1 MKKISALMG
10 LAAGLLAILIGILI
24 LSGSIGGNTSYYAY
38 SESISSYDSGRTTFG
53 ADFYTYVNNN
63 AANAVTA
70 IKNTNNAIEGVG
82 ESLEDLFHLVRAIGG
97 WGILLFG
104 LFVTFLFAGKL
115 QEKAPAAGTAPV
127 AWAAAPAPTATQAAP
142 AVPVVDESLPEL

>member
-38 SESISSYDSGRTTFG
+38 SEYISSIDSGRTAFG

-70 IKNTNNAIEGVG
+70 VKNTTNAVEGVG
-82 ESLEDLFHLVRAIGG
+82 ESLEDLFHLVRTIGG

-104 LFVTFLFAGKL
+104 LFITFLFAGKL
-115 QEKAPAAGTAPV
+115 PEKAPAVSYAPV
-127 AWAAAPAPTATQAAP
+127 TGTAAPAPMATQAAQ
-142 AVPVVDESLPEL
+142 AVPEVHESLPEL

>member
-1 MKKISALMG
+1 MKKVSAFLG

-38 SESISSYDSGRTTFG
+38 SEYISSIDSGRTAFG

-70 IKNTNNAIEGVG
+70 AKNTTNAVEGVG
-82 ESLEDLFHLVRAIGG
+82 ESLEDLFYLVRAIGG

-104 LFVTFLFAGKL
+104 LFITFHFAGKL
-115 QEKAPAAGTAPV
+115 PEKAPAAGTAPV
-127 AWAAAPAPTATQAAP
+127 AWAAAPAPTATQASP

>member
-1 MKKISALMG
+1 MKKVSAFMG
-10 LAAGLLAILIGILI
+10 LGAGVLAILIGILI

-38 SESISSYDSGRTTFG
+38 SESISTYDSGRTTFG

-70 IKNTNNAIEGVG
+70 IKNTNHAVEGVG

-104 LFVTFLFAGKL
+104 LFITFLFAGKL
-115 QEKAPAAGTAPV
+115 PEKAPAAVYAPVTAPV
-127 AWAAAPAPTATQAAP
+127 QP
-142 AVPVVDESLPEL
+142 VPVYDETLPEL